1 MPINV
6 NVSLVKFIMKE
17 SNKKNV
23 QMTSRTCSNQNST
36 LMEMQEKEYPFLDSD
51 VSEIL
56 MTFLILRSLSFKRLS
71 DLMKLEKL
79 MTQFIESIIDL

>member
-1 MPINV
+1 
-6 NVSLVKFIMKE
+6 MKE

>member
-1 MPINV
+1 
-6 NVSLVKFIMKE
+6 
-17 SNKKNV
+17 
-23 QMTSRTCSNQNST
+23 
-36 LMEMQEKEYPFLDSD
+36 MEMQEKEYPFLDSD